1 MSHFRNRREAGR
13 LLARALEQH
22 RDEDVVVFGMSR
34 GGMPVAFEIAAALQA
49 PLDVFV
55 VRTIAVPG
63 QESLVMGAAASGGV
77 RVVVPEVVT
86 RLGISKVAIESAS
99 AREWHELIREERQYR
114 GELQAMDVRG
124 RTAILV
130 DDGLSSAPGLRAAA
144 MSLKRQKPARL
155 VVAAPALPTST
166 CDMLSKLVDEIVC
179 ATAPEP
185 YLHVGSR
192 YDQLSPVSD
201 DEVRSLLIE
210 GAREHVALASGAF
223 GR

>member
-22 RDEDVVVFGMSR
+22 RDEDVVVLGMPR

-49 PLDVFV
+49 PLDVFA
-55 VRTIAVPG
+55 VRTIGVPR
-63 QESLVMGAAASGGV
+63 QETLVMGAVASGGV
-77 RVVVPEVVT
+77 RVLAPEVVT
-86 RLGISKVAIESAS
+86 RLGITKIAIESAT

-114 GELQAMDVRG
+114 GELPAMEVRG

-130 DDGLSSAPGLRAAA
+130 DDGLSNPYCLRAAA
-144 MSLKRQKPARL
+144 MALKRQKPARL
-155 VVAAPALPTST
+155 VVAVPALPTPT
-166 CDMLSKLVDEIVC
+166 CDALSKLVGEIVC
-179 ATAPEP
+179 ATTPEP

-192 YDQLSPVSD
+192 YDELSPVSQ
-201 DEVRSLLIE
+201 DEVRSLLME
-210 GAREHVALASGAF
+210 GTREHVAMASGAF